1 MKTTIRC
8 AIALLAV
15 LVWTSTPSPARAE
28 EPASPDATVY
38 EFDDD
43 LVQGDTL
50 SPALE
55 VLTVRSRKGRQ
66 SLVRARESFV
76 IELLQS
82 VEQL

>member
-1 MKTTIRC
+1 MKIIIRC
-8 AIALLAV
+8 ATALLA
-15 LVWTSTPSPARAE
+15 LLLWISTPTPARTE
-28 EPASPDATVY
+28 EPASADATVY
-38 EFDDD
+38 EFVDD

-50 SPALE
+50 SPSLE
-55 VLTVRSRKGRQ
+55 VLTVRSRKARQ